1 MNYKVCSIAMAMVCL
16 GAACQGASPIPTF
29 DKEAVTTQPYQ
40 RTGQQDRLIDTSRIH
55 SQSGNTGTA
64 ERPAFYIRKIV
75 LQGTLLPVDEQE
87 GLQQILRAYSQ
98 RNVEVSELSVL
109 TQKITEYYRS
119 KGYTIPQAVLPAQ
132 EIQRGVLTI
141 HVYTAAYDSITV
153 LKNESDVADSVIQ
166 KYVKK
171 LCPGDVI
178 KDNTVEM
185 VMNNLNDLPAVTARA
200 VFMPGDTAGTTKMG
214 VEVLRRP
221 VWNNY
226 IFFDNGGG
234 YYSGKYR
241 YGFHMEINN
250 PSHGGD
256 KVILNGMMTNHEVKN
271 YGVRYETPVG
281 DDGTRW
287 GIGWS
292 QSSYELKTNTFYTS
306 LGQSRGISFYGLTP
320 LYRNRLQ
327 RLTLLYGY
335 DHRNIK
341 DRNRYRFELLPGIP
355 IAGEISTTKTG
366 NVFHVGLSGSQY
378 YPNQFTQYS
387 LIYWNGHIRTDTGS
401 GSPMYYDGTYHK
413 LTGDLL
419 NIWYDGPWNYRINA
433 SGQLA
438 NRSLDSSEQFYLGGM
453 NGVRAYGASDGYGD
467 AGYLLTGEIRRQ
479 TGIKYLESAVFIDTA
494 GAKLRNGG
502 DRAWDHLSGWGVGL
516 RYQKPTDWNV
526 QLDYAWKIHGRR
538 DRTEPEDHQGRWWL
552 QVYKMF

>member
-1 MNYKVCSIAMAMVCL
+1 MNYKVCSIAMVMACL

-40 RTGQQDRLIDTSRIH
+40 RTGQQERLVDTSQIG
-55 SQSGNTGTA
+55 SPSGNTGTA
-64 ERPAFYIRKIV
+64 EHPAFYIRKIV
-75 LQGTLLPVDEQE
+75 LEGTQLPVDEQE

-98 RNVEVSELSVL
+98 RSVAVSELSVL
-109 TQKITEYYRS
+109 TRKITEYYRT
-119 KGYTIPQAVLPAQ
+119 KGYTIPQAVLPPQ
-132 EIQRGVLTI
+132 EVDRGVLTI

-153 LKNESDVADSVIQ
+153 LKNESDVSNSVIQ
-166 KYVKK
+166 RYVKN
-171 LCPGDVI
+171 LQPGDVI
-178 KDNTVEM
+178 KDNAVEM

-200 VFMPGDTAGTTKMG
+200 VLMPGDKTGTTKMG
-214 VEVLRRP
+214 IEVLRRP

-241 YGFHMEINN
+241 YGFHTEINN

-256 KVILNGMMTNHEVKN
+256 KVILSGMLTNHDVKN
-271 YGVRYETPVG
+271 YGVRYEMPVG

-292 QSSYELKTNTFYTS
+292 QSSYELKTNNFYTS

-320 LYRNRLQ
+320 LYRSRMQ
-327 RLTLLYGY
+327 RLTLIYGY

-341 DRNRYRFELLPGIP
+341 DRNRFRFELLPGIP
-355 IAGEISTTKTG
+355 IAGEIFTEKTS
-366 NVFHVGLSGSQY
+366 NVFHAGLSGSQY

-387 LIYWNGHIRTDTGS
+387 LMYWNGHIRTNTGS
-401 GSPMYYDGTYHK
+401 GSSMYYDGTYHK

-419 NIWYDGPWNYRINA
+419 NIWYDGPWNYRISA

-438 NRSLDSSEQFYLGGM
+438 NRALDSSEQFFLGGM

-467 AGYLLTGEIRRQ
+467 AGYLFTGEIRRQ
-479 TGIKYLESAVFIDTA
+479 TGIPHLEAAVFIDTA
-494 GAKLRNGG
+494 GAKLRENGE
-502 DRAWDHLSGWGVGL
+502 RAWDHLSGWGVGL

-526 QLDYAWKIHGRR
+526 QLDYAWKIHGRT
-538 DRTEPEDHQGRWWL
+538 DRTEPEDHHGRWWL